1 MKNLKEIM
9 SKHLIC
15 SENEAMEA
23 IEFVQELLE
32 AQADEIKE
40 KEPYA
45 TRFIA
50 DLEKAAYMV
59 FELED
64 LFD

>member
-1 MKNLKEIM
+1 MENLKEIM

-15 SENEAMEA
+15 SVDEALEA
-23 IEFVQELLE
+23 IEFVCDLLE
-32 AQADEIKE
+32 AQADETRV

-45 TRFIA
+45 TNSIQRM
-50 DLEKAAYMV
+50 ESAAHEA
-59 FELED
+59 FELKD

>member
-1 MKNLKEIM
+1 MENLKEIM

-15 SENEAMEA
+15 SEDEALEA

-32 AQADEIKE
+32 AQANETRE
-40 KEPYA
+40 KYPYA
-45 TRFIA
+45 TRSI
-50 DLEKAAYMV
+50 DNLNKAAYEV
-59 FELED
+59 FDLES

>member
-1 MKNLKEIM
+1 MENLKEIM

-15 SENEAMEA
+15 SADEALEA

-32 AQADEIKE
+32 TQAEE
-40 KEPYA
+40 TRVKEPYA
-45 TRFIA
+45 TNSIQRM
-50 DLEKAAYMV
+50 ESAAREVY
-59 FELED
+59 ELES

>member
-1 MKNLKEIM
+1 MENLKEIM

-32 AQADEIKE
+32 AQADETKE
-40 KEPYA
+40 KESYA
-45 TRFIA
+45 TRTIA

-59 FELED
+59 FELGS
-64 LFD
+64 LLN